1 MHTFTR
7 SAALLVAG
15 FVMAGCAHAHQG
27 TSSSA
32 TTSARPAVPV
42 TFTHRT
48 PTPTPIPTPTP
59 HRPSSTRL
67 TRLTSPVG
75 STTSTSPASAP
86 VDSSSSSSS
95 SSGNWTEPS
104 GADAN
109 LGGPTN
115 AHEITDPVYDFDHID
130 RTSAAQVAWAYLV
143 SLMSYSYTDPGP
155 GAGIARAA
163 TYAVP
168 VHHPVVQTTGSVSAP
183 SAWAKVVAMQMVSR
197 AAVTQLTAYV
207 PAASGT
213 KASVHLAWMSVLTQK
228 DGASQQTSGQTTVL
242 EVRQPG
248 GKWLVADNG
257 FGVPN

>member
-1 MHTFTR
+1 MHPFTR
-7 SAALLVAG
+7 GAALLVAG

-48 PTPTPIPTPTP
+48 PTPTPIP

-67 TRLTSPVG
+67 TSPVE
-75 STTSTSPASAP
+75 STTSTSSAP
-86 VDSSSSSSS
+86 TDSSSSLSSS
-95 SSGNWTEPS
+95 SASWTEPS
-104 GADAN
+104 GAVAN

-168 VHHPVVQTTGSVSAP
+168 VHHAVVQTTASVSGSA
-183 SAWAKVVAMQMVSR
+183 AWAKVVAMQMVSR

-207 PAASGT
+207 PGASGT

-257 FGVPN
+257 FGAPN

>member
-1 MHTFTR
+1 MHSFTR
-7 SAALLVAG
+7 GAALLVAG
-15 FVMAGCAHAHQG
+15 FVMAGCADAHQG

-48 PTPTPIPTPTP
+48 PAPTP
-59 HRPSSTRL
+59 HRPLS

-75 STTSTSPASAP
+75 STTS
-86 VDSSSSSSS
+86 S
-95 SSGNWTEPS
+95 SSGSWTEPS
-104 GADAN
+104 GAGAN
-109 LGGPTN
+109 LGGPPN

-143 SLMSYSYTDPGP
+143 ALMSYSYTDPGP

-168 VHHPVVQTTGSVSAP
+168 VHHAVVQTTGSVSR
-183 SAWAKVVAMQMVSR
+183 STAWAKVVATQMVSR

-207 PAASGT
+207 PGASGT
-213 KASVHLAWMSVLTQK
+213 KASVHLTWMSVLTQK

-257 FGVPN
+257 FGAPN

>member
-1 MHTFTR
+1 MHPFTR
-7 SAALLVAG
+7 GAALLVAG

-48 PTPTPIPTPTP
+48 PTPTPTPTPIP

-67 TRLTSPVG
+67 TSPVE
-75 STTSTSPASAP
+75 STTSTSSAP
-86 VDSSSSSSS
+86 TDSSSSSGS
-95 SSGNWTEPS
+95 WTEPS
-104 GADAN
+104 GAVAN

-168 VHHPVVQTTGSVSAP
+168 VHHAVVQTTGSVSGSA
-183 SAWAKVVAMQMVSR
+183 AWAKVVAMQMVSR

-207 PAASGT
+207 PGASGT

-228 DGASQQTSGQTTVL
+228 DGVSQQTSGQTTVL

-257 FGVPN
+257 FGAPN

>member
-1 MHTFTR
+1 MHPFTR
-7 SAALLVAG
+7 GAALLVAG

-48 PTPTPIPTPTP
+48 PTPTPTPIP

-67 TRLTSPVG
+67 TSPVE
-75 STTSTSPASAP
+75 STTSTPAAP
-86 VDSSSSSSS
+86 TDSSSSSSS
-95 SSGNWTEPS
+95 GSWTEPS
-104 GADAN
+104 GAVAN

-168 VHHPVVQTTGSVSAP
+168 VHHAVVQTTGSVSGSA
-183 SAWAKVVAMQMVSR
+183 AWAKVVAMQMVSR

-207 PAASGT
+207 PGASGT

-257 FGVPN
+257 FGAPN

>member
-1 MHTFTR
+1 MHPFTR
-7 SAALLVAG
+7 GAALLVAG

-48 PTPTPIPTPTP
+48 PTPTPTPTPIP

-67 TRLTSPVG
+67 TSPVE
-75 STTSTSPASAP
+75 STTSTSSAP
-86 VDSSSSSSS
+86 TDSSSSSSS
-95 SSGNWTEPS
+95 GSWTEPS
-104 GADAN
+104 GAVAN

-168 VHHPVVQTTGSVSAP
+168 VHHAVVQTTGSVSGSA
-183 SAWAKVVAMQMVSR
+183 AWAKVVAMQMVSR

-207 PAASGT
+207 PGASGT
-213 KASVHLAWMSVLTQK
+213 KASVHLTWMSVLTQK

-257 FGVPN
+257 FGAPN

>member
-1 MHTFTR
+1 MHSFTR
-7 SAALLVAG
+7 GAALLVAG

-48 PTPTPIPTPTP
+48 PAPTP

-67 TRLTSPVG
+67 TSPVG
-75 STTSTSPASAP
+75 STTS
-86 VDSSSSSSS
+86 S
-95 SSGNWTEPS
+95 SSGSWTEPS
-104 GADAN
+104 GAGAN
-109 LGGPTN
+109 LGGPPN

-143 SLMSYSYTDPGP
+143 ALMSYSYTDPGP

-168 VHHPVVQTTGSVSAP
+168 VDHAVVQTTGSVSRSA
-183 SAWAKVVAMQMVSR
+183 AWAKVVATQMVSR

-207 PAASGT
+207 PGASGT
-213 KASVHLAWMSVLTQK
+213 KASVHLTWMSVLTQK

-257 FGVPN
+257 FGAPN

>member
-1 MHTFTR
+1 MHPFTR
-7 SAALLVAG
+7 GAALLVAG
-15 FVMAGCAHAHQG
+15 FVMAGCAHAHQD

-48 PTPTPIPTPTP
+48 STPTPTPIP
-59 HRPSSTRL
+59 HRPSL
-67 TRLTSPVG
+67 TRLTSPVE
-75 STTSTSPASAP
+75 STTSTSSAST
-86 VDSSSSSSS
+86 DSSSAS
-95 SSGNWTEPS
+95 WTEPS
-104 GADAN
+104 GAVAN

-143 SLMSYSYTDPGP
+143 SRMSYSYTDPGP
-155 GAGIARAA
+155 GAGVARAA

-168 VHHPVVQTTGSVSAP
+168 VHHAVVQTTGSVSGSA
-183 SAWAKVVAMQMVSR
+183 AWAKVMAMQMVSR

-207 PAASGT
+207 PGASGT

-228 DGASQQTSGQTTVL
+228 DGASQQISGQTTVL

-257 FGVPN
+257 FGAPN

>member
-1 MHTFTR
+1 MHSFTR
-7 SAALLVAG
+7 GAALLVAG

-48 PTPTPIPTPTP
+48 PTPTPAPTPY
-59 HRPSSTRL
+59 RPSS

-75 STTSTSPASAP
+75 STTS
-86 VDSSSSSSS
+86 S
-95 SSGNWTEPS
+95 SSGSWTEAS
-104 GADAN
+104 GAGAN
-109 LGGPTN
+109 LGGPPN

-143 SLMSYSYTDPGP
+143 ALMSYSYTDPGP

-168 VHHPVVQTTGSVSAP
+168 VHHAVVQTTGSVSRSA
-183 SAWAKVVAMQMVSR
+183 AWAKVVATQMVSR

-207 PAASGT
+207 PGASGT

-257 FGVPN
+257 FGAPN

>member
-1 MHTFTR
+1 MHPFTR
-7 SAALLVAG
+7 GAALLVAG

-48 PTPTPIPTPTP
+48 PTPTPTPIP

-67 TRLTSPVG
+67 TSPVE
-75 STTSTSPASAP
+75 STTSTSSAP
-86 VDSSSSSSS
+86 TDSSSSSSS
-95 SSGNWTEPS
+95 ASWTEPS
-104 GADAN
+104 GAVAN

-168 VHHPVVQTTGSVSAP
+168 VHHAVVQTTGSVSGSA
-183 SAWAKVVAMQMVSR
+183 AWAKVVAMQMVSR

-207 PAASGT
+207 PGASGKKT
-213 KASVHLAWMSVLTQK
+213 SVHLAWMSVLTQK

-257 FGVPN
+257 FGAPN

>member
-1 MHTFTR
+1 MHPFTR
-7 SAALLVAG
+7 GAALLVAG

-27 TSSSA
+27 TSNSA

-48 PTPTPIPTPTP
+48 PTPIP

-67 TRLTSPVG
+67 TSPVE
-75 STTSTSPASAP
+75 STTSTSSAP
-86 VDSSSSSSS
+86 TDSSSSSSS
-95 SSGNWTEPS
+95 GSWTEPS
-104 GADAN
+104 GAVAN

-168 VHHPVVQTTGSVSAP
+168 VHHAVVQTTGSVSGSA
-183 SAWAKVVAMQMVSR
+183 AWAKVVAMQMVSR

-207 PAASGT
+207 PGASGT

-257 FGVPN
+257 FGAPN

>member
-1 MHTFTR
+1 MHPFTR
-7 SAALLVAG
+7 GAALLVAG

-48 PTPTPIPTPTP
+48 PTPTPIP

-67 TRLTSPVG
+67 TSPVE
-75 STTSTSPASAP
+75 STTSTSSAP
-86 VDSSSSSSS
+86 TDSSSRSSS
-95 SSGNWTEPS
+95 SSGSWTEPS
-104 GADAN
+104 GAVAN

-168 VHHPVVQTTGSVSAP
+168 VHHAVVQTTGSVSGSA
-183 SAWAKVVAMQMVSR
+183 AWAKVVAMQMVSR

-207 PAASGT
+207 PGASGT

-257 FGVPN
+257 FGAPN

>member
-1 MHTFTR
+1 MHPFTR
-7 SAALLVAG
+7 GAALLVVG

-42 TFTHRT
+42 TFTHST
-48 PTPTPIPTPTP
+48 PTPTPIP

-67 TRLTSPVG
+67 TSPVE
-75 STTSTSPASAP
+75 STTTSTSSAP
-86 VDSSSSSSS
+86 TDSSSSSSS
-95 SSGNWTEPS
+95 ASWTEPS
-104 GADAN
+104 GAVAN

-168 VHHPVVQTTGSVSAP
+168 VHHAVVQTTGSASRSA
-183 SAWAKVVAMQMVSR
+183 AWAKVVAMQMVSR

-207 PAASGT
+207 PGASGM

-257 FGVPN
+257 FGAPN

>member
-1 MHTFTR
+1 MHSFTR
-7 SAALLVAG
+7 GAALLVAG

-48 PTPTPIPTPTP
+48 PAPTP
-59 HRPSSTRL
+59 HRPLS

-75 STTSTSPASAP
+75 STTS
-86 VDSSSSSSS
+86 S
-95 SSGNWTEPS
+95 SSGSWTEPS
-104 GADAN
+104 GAGAN
-109 LGGPTN
+109 LGGPPN

-143 SLMSYSYTDPGP
+143 ALMSYSYTDPGP

-168 VHHPVVQTTGSVSAP
+168 VHHAVVQTTGSVSR
-183 SAWAKVVAMQMVSR
+183 STAWAKVVATQMVSR

-207 PAASGT
+207 PGASGT
-213 KASVHLAWMSVLTQK
+213 KASVHLTWMSVLTQK

-257 FGVPN
+257 FGAPN